1 MTRRMLASMLATAA
15 MLGATVSSASAG
27 TVLDDIMKRDLF
39 RCGVHVGKA
48 GFAKPDNNGTW
59 VGFDIDYCKAFA
71 VALFNDA
78 GKIEYVPTTGSSR
91 FVALQNRE
99 IDLLSRSA
107 TWTLSRDAGLG
118 LAWGPTTFYDGQ
130 GFMVAKSLGVKS
142 ATELNGASICIS
154 QGTTGEL
161 GVADYFRQNG
171 WTYQPIVAES
181 KDELF
186 NSFLAG
192 RCDAITDDKST
203 LAAMAMNSAPNP
215 DDFDILSE
223 TISKE
228 PLGPAVRQGDD
239 EWFNIMR
246 WVVFATIEA
255 EELGITSKNI
265 DSFKDSKMPR
275 VKRLLGAQEGVG
287 KNLKLRESWA
297 YDVIKAVGNYSEIY
311 DRHFVKELHLKR
323 DKLNELWTKGG
334 LLYSPPFH

>member
-1 MTRRMLASMLATAA
+1 MKKRVLVSMLAV
-15 MLGATVSSASAG
+15 ATVLGTTAGTASAG
-27 TVLDDIMKRDLF
+27 QVLDDIMDRGIL

-48 GFAKPDNNGTW
+48 GFAKPDNDGTW

-71 VALFNDA
+71 IAIFNDA
-78 GKIEYVPTTGSSR
+78 DKIEYVPTTGSSR

-99 IDLLSRSA
+99 IDVLSRGA

-118 LAWGPTTFYDGQ
+118 LAWGPTSFYDGQ
-130 GFMVAKSLGVKS
+130 GFMVAKSLGVES
-142 ATELNGASICIS
+142 VSELSGASICIS

-161 GVADYFRQNG
+161 GVADYFRANG
-171 WTYQPIVAES
+171 WSYQPIVAES

-215 DDFDILSE
+215 DDFSILPE

-255 EELGITSKNI
+255 EELGITSQNI
-265 DSFKDSKMPR
+265 DTFKDSRIPR
-275 VKRLLGAQEGVG
+275 IKRLLGLQDGVG

-297 YDVIKAVGNYSEIY
+297 YEVIKSVGNYGEIY

-323 DKLNELWTKGG
+323 DKLNQLWTNGG

>member
-1 MTRRMLASMLATAA
+1 MTKRVLISMLATATV
-15 MLGATVSSASAG
+15 LGAAMSTASAG
-27 TVLDDIMKRDLF
+27 PVLDDIMKRDVF

-48 GFAKPDNNGTW
+48 GFAKPDNSGTW

-71 VALFNDA
+71 IAVFNDA
-78 GKIEYVPTTGSSR
+78 SKIEYVPTTGSSR

-99 IDLLSRSA
+99 VDLLSRSA

-161 GVADYFRQNG
+161 GVADYFRQHG

-215 DDFDILSE
+215 DDFDILPE

-275 VKRLLGAQEGVG
+275 VKRLLGAPGRCRQ
-287 KNLKLRESWA
+287 A
-297 YDVIKAVGNYSEIY
+297 PQTA
-311 DRHFVKELHLKR
+311 
-323 DKLNELWTKGG
+323 
-334 LLYSPPFH
+334 